1 MEFGLQ
7 LQVVLVFPQGNQL
20 LEFTVTTLFQRIN
33 VSLEINVHFA
43 LALKQQE
50 PTHNARWPQGPW
62 VRRGWHQPLTS
73 AQATNNVLPLSL

>member
-43 LALKQQE
+43 TALKQQE
-50 PTHNARWPQGPW
+50 PTHNARWSQGP
-62 VRRGWHQPLTS
+62 GHQPLTS
-73 AQATNNVLPLSL
+73 AQAMNNVLPLSL

>member
-7 LQVVLVFPQGNQL
+7 LQVVLVFPQGNRL

-43 LALKQQE
+43 TALEQQE
-50 PTHNARWPQGPW
+50 PGGLRDPGLGE
-62 VRRGWHQPLTS
+62 VGTS
-73 AQATNNVLPLSL
+73 HLPLPRQ